1 MARPGVVRDPVPAIG
16 MERSVM
22 TRSGSVNSQRKNGAL
37 SKKDKV
43 PKATHFAGANDLQA
57 ASGAFSV
64 ELNEFQQAMTAL
76 SNRFD
81 DFTKEVDSLPELAGT
96 LPAGTGPVADV
107 LGPAFRHRLGSGGG
121 MDYAV
126 RVNLAQLN
134 QILDALR
141 TTMNNYTRVE
151 QETTGAIAGEPR

>member
-1 MARPGVVRDPVPAIG
+1 MGTSR
-16 MERSVM
+16 
-22 TRSGSVNSQRKNGAL
+22 VNSQQRKVGAL

-43 PKATHFAGANDLQA
+43 PKADHFAGANDLRA
-57 ASGAFSV
+57 ANGSFAV
-64 ELNEFQQAMTAL
+64 DLTEFQQAMSAL

-81 DFTKEVDSLPELAGT
+81 DLAKEVNSSPELAGV

-107 LGPAFRHRLGSGGG
+107 VGTAFRHRLGSDGG

-126 RVNLAQLN
+126 RVNLDQLN
-134 QILDALR
+134 QILNALR

-151 QETTGAIAGEPR
+151 QEASGTIAGEQL